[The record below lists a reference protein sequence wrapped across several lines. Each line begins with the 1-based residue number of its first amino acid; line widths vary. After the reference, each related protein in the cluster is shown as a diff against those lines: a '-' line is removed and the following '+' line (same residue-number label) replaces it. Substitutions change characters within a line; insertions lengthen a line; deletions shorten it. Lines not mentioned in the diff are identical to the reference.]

1 MNSIFTVPKVDA
13 GNCFLSRE
21 ISSIHICRHTNVESD
36 HKPLESI
43 LDKPLSA
50 TPRRLQGIMIRI
62 QDYDITVRCK
72 KGKEMYIADTQS
84 RVYLTTSQNMQEE
97 FELVNMVSFL
107 PIRDERL
114 QKLKIETDKDDA
126 PQKLKSV
133 IIQGWPDDKQK
144 LPAELTPYY
153 SFRDKMSVQDELSTL
168 VSFSKTRIHI
178 HTSLWDCRATST
190 TKFAIIQI

>member
-1 MNSIFTVPKVDA
+1 MV
-13 GNCFLSRE
+13 
-21 ISSIHICRHTNVESD
+21 
-36 HKPLESI
+36 
-43 LDKPLSA
+43 
-50 TPRRLQGIMIRI
+50 RI
-62 QDYDITVRCK
+62 QDYDITVRYK
-72 KGKEMYIADTQS
+72 KGKEMYIADTRS